1 MNREIL
7 FRGKRVDGKGW
18 VYGGF
23 TLDAIGQPKITVK
36 DSSGKGLEFIK
47 VIPSTV
53 GQFTGLTDKNGTKI
67 FEGDVMKWE
76 CGSDSVNVI
85 VVFQDGK
92 FGGRIESYNHISH
105 HIDLSYLEITGTIH
119 DNPTP

>member
-7 FRGKRVDGKGW
+7 FRGKCLRTGQW
-18 VYGGF
+18 RYGYLYNKSVINMAGN
-23 TLDAIGQPKITVK
+23 VR
-36 DSSGKGLEFIK
+36 IK
-47 VIPSTV
+47 FIPSTV
-53 GQFTGLTDKNGTKI
+53 GQFTGLTDKNGAKI

-119 DNPTP
+119 ENPTP